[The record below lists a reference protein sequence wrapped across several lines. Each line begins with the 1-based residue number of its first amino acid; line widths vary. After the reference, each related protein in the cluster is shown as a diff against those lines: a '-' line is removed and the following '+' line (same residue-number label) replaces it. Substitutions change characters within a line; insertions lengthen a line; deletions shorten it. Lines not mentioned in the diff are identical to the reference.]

1 MMPVFKYSV
10 EDISNLADSV
20 ISNFEKRLQ
29 KIISLKP
36 EERNFENTIKAFENA
51 LADLNG
57 EVTIPIFLGYVS
69 SDKAIRD
76 ASLALQQKMSKYSI
90 DIFTREDIFQAI
102 KSYADKNENL
112 EETDKKLL
120 NKIMFEFKQNG
131 LFGDDKTR
139 KKVKKLLN
147 ELVDLEIEFSKNLRE
162 TRDYIE
168 VEEDDLKGLDEN
180 FIKRLKKTDNGKY
193 IITTDYPDYMPFMDN
208 AESDRARK
216 ELEMKFNNRCYPKNV
231 ELMEKAIRI
240 RQKIA
245 KLLGYSNFAD
255 YVLEDRM
262 AKKSENV
269 ISFLKRLYKE
279 IRKKGKK
286 EIKVLI
292 EMKRDRIKKEENIIY
307 NWEWRYY
314 ANKLKK
320 EKYNIDYEKLREY
333 FPLEKVIK
341 GMFDVFET
349 VFEVK
354 FVPSEIDKWH
364 ESVRT
369 YEVKNK
375 NGETFAYFYF
385 DLFPREGKY
394 KHAACFGLVKGRIL
408 DDGSYQKPAA
418 AIVANFTPPFSDMP
432 SLLKFDEVVTLFHE
446 FGHVTH
452 NIFTKSKYA
461 IFAGTSVSRDFVEV
475 PSEMLE
481 NWVYSKDVLKK
492 ISSHYKTGEPLPEE
506 EIKKIIDAKNV
517 TSGLF
522 YLRQIFFA
530 MLDMVY
536 HTKKG
541 KVDTTTIYEKF
552 MKKIFLIPMTEGTHP
567 QASFG
572 HLMGGYEAGYYS
584 YLWSEVISCDFFS
597 EFEKNG
603 ILNPIIGSRY
613 RDLVLSRGGSIDET
627 KIVKEF
633 LNREVSFEP
642 FLKHIGVITQS
653 DRKIK
658 KEV

>member
-10 EDISNLADSV
+10 EDISKLADRV
-20 ISNFEKRLQ
+20 ISNFEERLQ

-36 EERNFENTIKAFENA
+36 EERNFENTVKAFENA

-57 EVTIPIFLGYVS
+57 DVTIPIFLGYVS
-69 SDKAIRD
+69 PDKAIRD
-76 ASLALQQKMSKYSI
+76 ASFALQQKISKYSI
-90 DIFTREDIFQAI
+90 DVFTREDIFEAI

-120 NKIMFEFKQNG
+120 NKIMFEFKKNG
-131 LFGDDKTR
+131 LFGDKKTR
-139 KKVKKLLN
+139 KKVKKLLK
-147 ELVDLEIEFSKNLRE
+147 ELVDLELEFSKNLRE
-162 TRDYIE
+162 TRQYIE
-168 VEEDDLKGLDEN
+168 VSENELKGLDEN
-180 FIKRLKKTDNGKY
+180 YIKRLKKTDSGKY

-208 AESDRARK
+208 SESDEARR
-216 ELEMKFNNRCYPKNV
+216 ELEIKFNNRCYPKNV
-231 ELMEKAIRI
+231 ELLEKAIRI

-245 KLLGYSNFAD
+245 RLLGYSSFAD

-262 AKKSENV
+262 AKRSDNV
-269 ISFLKRLYKE
+269 VSFLKKLHKE
-279 IRKKGKK
+279 IKKKGKK
-286 EIKVLI
+286 ELKILV
-292 EMKRDRIKKEENIIY
+292 EMKAKEKGLTDNTIY

-314 ANKLKK
+314 ANRLKK
-320 EKYNIDYEKLREY
+320 EKYSIDYEKLREY
-333 FPLEKVIK
+333 FPLERVIS

-349 VFEVK
+349 VFEVR
-354 FVPSEIDKWH
+354 FVPADLDKWH
-364 ESVRT
+364 EDVRS
-369 YEVKNK
+369 YEVKDK
-375 NGETFAYFYF
+375 NGQTFAYFYF

-408 DDGSYQKPAA
+408 DNGTYQKPAA
-418 AIVANFTPPFSDMP
+418 AIVANFTPPFENNP

-452 NIFTKSKYA
+452 NIFTRSKYA
-461 IFAGTSVSRDFVEV
+461 MFAGTSVARDFVEV

-506 EIKKIIDAKNV
+506 EIRKIIDAKNV

-536 HTKKG
+536 HTRKG
-541 KVDTTTIYEKF
+541 KVDTTKIYEKL
-552 MKKIFLIPMTEGTHP
+552 MKRIFFIPMTEGTHP

-603 ILNPIIGSRY
+603 ILNPVIGSKY
-613 RDLVLSRGGSIDET
+613 RDLVLARGGSIDET
-627 KIVKEF
+627 KIVKDF
-633 LNREVSFEP
+633 LNRDVSLDP
-642 FLKHIGVITQS
+642 FLRHIGV
-653 DRKIK
+653 
-658 KEV
+658 KE